1 MGGHSSTL
9 VICPRCGHGV
19 YRAAQ
24 RCPHCRR
31 RLRWNL
37 KLLVV
42 WAIAAAIA
50 VLLGFALAELA
61 TPALWLP

>member
-1 MGGHSSTL
+1 M
-9 VICPRCGHGV
+9 
-19 YRAAQ
+19 Q
-24 RCPHCRR
+24 RCPHRR
-31 RLRWNL
+31 HRMRWNL

-42 WAIAAAIA
+42 WAIAAALA